1 MLCKV
6 ICGTTRGIEVIPV
19 TVEVDVTP
27 GIAFFLVGLPDNAV
41 KESQQR
47 ISASLQK
54 LGFKIPG
61 KKIIINLAPANVRK
75 EGSAFDLP
83 IAVGILAASGQ
94 LELSNSDR
102 YLIAGE
108 LALDGS
114 LRAINGALP
123 LIIYARDA
131 GLDGIILPAASAY
144 EGVEI
149 ENINIYAATTLQEV
163 IDILQSP
170 GRNSRYLVQHRIE
183 ELSGNR
189 EEADSHSNGSLSAM
203 RITESINRTEEYD
216 FKDIKGQQ
224 LAKKGLEVAAA
235 GGHNIIMTGSPGSG
249 KTLLAKSITSIMP
262 PLSREESIQTSVIY
276 SIAGE
281 LNSHTGLIKKRPFRQ
296 PHHTS
301 TLQAITGGG
310 SHILPG
316 EISLA
321 HCGILFLDEFAEFPR
336 PVIEV
341 LRQPLEDRIIQLS
354 RVRSKITYPASFM
367 LIAAMNPC
375 PCGYLDDDNGKCSCS
390 SSMIERYR
398 SRVSGPILDRIDIRL
413 KIKPLP
419 KNILTDDTPAEP
431 SSIIAERVAK
441 AREIQINR
449 YKDEHFFTNSE
460 IPSPLVKKYCSL
472 SQADKRYIA
481 GVMEK
486 MDISARRYNRILKL
500 SRTIA
505 DLAGETEIRTAHIMQ
520 AFHLSN

>member
-6 ICGTTRGIEVIPV
+6 ICGATRGIEVIPV
-19 TVEVDVTP
+19 TIEVDVSP

-94 LELSNSDR
+94 LELTGLNR

-108 LALDGS
+108 LALDGT

-123 LIIYARDA
+123 LIIYARDT
-131 GLDGIILPAASAY
+131 GLEGIILPTASAC

-149 ENINIYAATTLQEV
+149 EGIDIYAANTLQEV
-163 IDILQSP
+163 IEILLSD
-170 GRNSRYLVQHRIE
+170 GRNEQYLVKKRVE
-183 ELSGNR
+183 REFSGKFISAN
-189 EEADSHSNGSLSAM
+189 SQNGLPSLK
-203 RITESINRTEEYD
+203 ITESINRTNEYD

-235 GGHNIIMTGSPGSG
+235 GGHNLIMTGSPGSG
-249 KTLLAKSITSIMP
+249 KTLLAKSITSILP

-281 LNSHTGLIKKRPFRQ
+281 LNSHMGLIKRRPFRQ

-321 HCGILFLDEFAEFPR
+321 HCGVLFLDEFAEFPR
-336 PVIEV
+336 SVIEV

-375 PCGYLDDDNGKCSCS
+375 PCGYLDDESGKCNCTSY
-390 SSMIERYR
+390 MIERYR

-413 KIKPLP
+413 KIKPVP
-419 KNILTDDTPAEP
+419 KNLLVDDSQAEP
-431 SSIIAERVAK
+431 SSVIAERVAK
-441 AREIQINR
+441 AREIQLER
-449 YKDEHFFTNSE
+449 FKGEHFFTNAE
-460 IPSPLVKKYCSL
+460 IPSPLVKRYCRLAESEKKYLMSV
-472 SQADKRYIA
+472 I
-481 GVMEK
+481 EK

-505 DLAGETEIRTAHIMQ
+505 DLAGETDIRTAHIMQ
-520 AFHLSN
+520 AFHLSY

>member
-6 ICGTTRGIEVIPV
+6 ICGVTRGIEVIPV
-19 TVEVDVTP
+19 TVEVDVSP

-61 KKIIINLAPANVRK
+61 KKITINLAPANVRK

-83 IAVGILAASGQ
+83 IAVGILAASEQ
-94 LELSNSDR
+94 LELKELDR
-102 YLIAGE
+102 YIIAGE
-108 LALDGS
+108 LALDGT

-131 GLDGIILPAASAY
+131 GFQGIILPTTSAF
-144 EGVEI
+144 EGIEI
-149 ENINIYAATTLQEV
+149 EGINIYAAKTLQEV
-163 IDILQSP
+163 IEILLSNGEAGQ
-170 GRNSRYLVQHRIE
+170 YLAKQRIE
-183 ELSGNR
+183 EYSGSRVSASGTHGLLS
-189 EEADSHSNGSLSAM
+189 LK
-203 RITESINRTEEYD
+203 ITESINRTNDYD

-235 GGHNIIMTGSPGSG
+235 GGHNLIMSGSPGSG
-249 KTLLAKSITSIMP
+249 KTLLAKSIISILP

-281 LNSHTGLIKKRPFRQ
+281 LDSHLGLIKKRPFRQ

-321 HCGILFLDEFAEFPR
+321 HCGVLFLDEFAEFPR
-336 PVIEV
+336 SVIEV
-341 LRQPLEDRIIQLS
+341 LRQPLEGRIIQLS

-375 PCGYLDDDNGKCSCS
+375 PCGYLDDDSGRCSCT

-398 SRVSGPILDRIDIRL
+398 SRVSGPILDRIDIRINVKPVPK
-413 KIKPLP
+413 KILV
-419 KNILTDDTPAEP
+419 DDSYAE
-431 SSIIAERVAK
+431 SSSVIADRVAK
-441 AREIQINR
+441 AREIQLER
-449 YKDEHFFTNSE
+449 FKEEHFFTNAE
-460 IPSPLVKKYCSL
+460 IPSPLVKKYCRLAESEKKYL
-472 SQADKRYIA
+472 MNVI
-481 GVMEK
+481 EK

-505 DLAGETEIRTAHIMQ
+505 DLTGEREIKTAHIMQ
-520 AFHLSN
+520 AFHLSY